1 MGSFFFPLCFS
12 QMEPKRL
19 KKQLPKMLKLLKPDD
34 RILIVGTTKRPF
46 DAELQPFCKAYQKI
60 ILVPRPDY
68 ASRYGKYPL
77 APSRVQPVRL
87 DHPCWP
93 CCRVGPGG
101 WPSSPR
107 SIRRGREAKCARVSQ
122 TLSYK
127 RKYQVRR
134 AKRTPLFCC

>member
-1 MGSFFFPLCFS
+1 MASSPESTLVRASHGASEAELSLALNSVFYMWAHFFFPLCFS

-77 APSRVQPVRL
+77 TPSRVQPARL
-87 DHPCWP
+87 GHP
-93 CCRVGPGG
+93 
-101 WPSSPR
+101 
-107 SIRRGREAKCARVSQ
+107 
-122 TLSYK
+122 
-127 RKYQVRR
+127 
-134 AKRTPLFCC
+134 